1 MGNDNL
7 KIENYKADL
16 ITEDEEYFINLRAS
30 LDKENNELYQY
41 FNEQHKAINKL
52 SSLEENFSNKLRKLE
67 DIKKKLLDANE
78 KKIKVYE
85 DLKSANKTIIELKK
99 NLQDKEIECHR
110 LNNYI
115 MEYKQDIDALHVI
128 RDYMEAKYKAEI
140 ARLEDLLGKSKAS
153 NNSQIPGVDIS
164 NAIAEYKKQNE
175 LSQQQIKVMT
185 EQINTL
191 RDKLGNKTIPL
202 SSLADGIKRYAE
214 IYGLKEGKE
223 LLKNLSILLKKEHVW
238 TDNVESLEDFFIEAE
253 KENRQSL
260 LTLENKDPGG
270 IIQQTDKPIVNVFGD
285 IEKGDK
291 ANPGDTEYEYD
302 EYEEVKNNEDTNPT
316 SKRGRPKKAG
326 KKLMKSFLYQAYD
339 NEETNQ
345 RLQSLYYGLLQ
356 LQWIAADTKQKSFM
370 SIFSGEDTTCRIT
383 WIGDINTLAELFKE
397 LVTRK
402 GFVKLPEGESIWV
415 MVNARFWEK
424 EGNHEFGND
433 RLRSTSTPTASKDM
447 IDLLVKWMDPDL
459 PLESLKEA
467 IQTQR

>member
-260 LTLENKDPGG
+260 LTLENKEGG
-270 IIQQTDKPIVNVFGD
+270 HVII
-285 IEKGDK
+285 
-291 ANPGDTEYEYD
+291 TE
-302 EYEEVKNNEDTNPT
+302 
-316 SKRGRPKKAG
+316 SK
-326 KKLMKSFLYQAYD
+326 
-339 NEETNQ
+339 
-345 RLQSLYYGLLQ
+345 
-356 LQWIAADTKQKSFM
+356 
-370 SIFSGEDTTCRIT
+370 
-383 WIGDINTLAELFKE
+383 
-397 LVTRK
+397 
-402 GFVKLPEGESIWV
+402 
-415 MVNARFWEK
+415 
-424 EGNHEFGND
+424 
-433 RLRSTSTPTASKDM
+433 
-447 IDLLVKWMDPDL
+447 
-459 PLESLKEA
+459 
-467 IQTQR
+467 